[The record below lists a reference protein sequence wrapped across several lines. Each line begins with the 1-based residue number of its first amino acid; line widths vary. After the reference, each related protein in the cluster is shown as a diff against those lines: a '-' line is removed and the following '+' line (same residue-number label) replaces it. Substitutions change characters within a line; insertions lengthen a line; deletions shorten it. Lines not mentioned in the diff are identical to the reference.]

1 MEISILLIEQ
11 ICSLVLMGIAG
22 YWLRRSGL
30 MSHEASMGLTVAC
43 VYICMPCTLFESFQ
57 TDITSERMAGFVY
70 AVLAVTAIQLV
81 FFLAMGVL
89 SRVFSFGAIEST
101 SIIYSNAGNLIIPL
115 VTGVFGT
122 EYIFYTG
129 AYLFVQNALLW
140 SHAQMRIGG
149 NKQVSFR
156 KIFLHPCVLS
166 IFAGIFFMAMR
177 WSLPR
182 VADTAFVSMSAC
194 IGPLS
199 MLTIGILIAEIDLK
213 SMFVNRR
220 IYLVTVFRL
229 LVYPLL
235 AMGTS
240 FLIWKLFPVQVD
252 PVIYL
257 IVLMGACGP
266 AATSLTQMAQMFDN
280 DPGYASSINVLTTF
294 GSIVTMPLMMTV
306 AQLLL

>member
-1 MEISILLIEQ
+1 MEISVLLIKQ

-22 YWLRRSGL
+22 YWLRKKDII
-30 MSHEASMGLTVAC
+30 SHEGSKGLTVAY
-43 VYICMPCTLFESFQ
+43 VYICMPCALFDAFQ
-57 TDITSERMAGFVY
+57 TDITPERMAGFGY
-70 AVLAVTAIQLV
+70 AVLAVAVIQAV
-81 FFLAMGVL
+81 FFLVMGLIRRFYSMSV
-89 SRVFSFGAIEST
+89 IEYT
-101 SIIYSNAGNLIIPL
+101 SVIYSNAGNLIIPL

-129 AYLFVQNALLW
+129 AYFSIQNALLW
-140 SHAQMRIGG
+140 SHAQMKIGG
-149 NKQVSFR
+149 SSQASLK
-156 KIFLHPCVLS
+156 KIFLHPCILA
-166 IFAGIFFMAMR
+166 IFAGLVFMLMG
-177 WSLPR
+177 WQLPA
-182 VADTAFVSMSAC
+182 VAETAFTAMSAC
-194 IGPLS
+194 LGPLS
-199 MLTIGILIAEIDLK
+199 MLTIGILIAEVNLK
-213 SMFVNRR
+213 EVFVNRR
-220 IYLVTVFRL
+220 IYVVCVFRL

-240 FLIWKLFPVQVD
+240 FLIWRYFPVSVD

-294 GSIVTMPLMMTV
+294 GSIVTMPLMMTA